1 MIAVIQQKAA
11 AKHRDTSLTGGMAMS
26 APDQAGQSPA
36 SQTRPTE
43 IIYQIYPATF
53 CDSDQDGHGDLQ
65 GIIRKLDYI
74 QSLHVDA
81 IWLSPIYPS
90 PAGPEGDGGYAVT
103 DRRAINPAYGTL
115 DDFRQLLDEAHKR
128 NLRVYMDDVLPH
140 TSDRHEWF
148 SASANRQAPY
158 EDFYVWHD
166 GQMIDGQ
173 RQPPNNWLSVFGGGA
188 WEWYDTRQQYY
199 LHHFLK
205 SQPALNLNSAAVQD
219 AVLADMKFWLDMG
232 VDGFRYDSM
241 SYANY
246 DPQFR
251 DNPWMDEG
259 RGWDSQYFAHSHCQ
273 PQTVELIARI
283 RQLMDSY
290 RQKKT
295 TLGEVICGREGGRN
309 PMALAAGYVDQ
320 ARGLD
325 TCYTDAFRAIQYKTG
340 HGYLQDLI
348 RGFFNRFPQ
357 GGHCNAISN
366 HDSPRTAT
374 HVSAQVPE
382 AYRDQAL
389 RQIMRLMTVLPGSL
403 SLYQGEELGLPDATV
418 PRDIPPERI
427 KDPIAVTK
435 GLEFCRDG
443 SRTPMPWQSGSA
455 NGGFSASDNAYLPVA
470 DEHYHLAVNK
480 QAQDPGSMLNFMR
493 SLLAWRQQQP
503 ALRQDNGKTTLVW
516 CEQSSA
522 PPVPE
527 GYVLPT
533 MAPLLAFTRRSP
545 EQTLLCL
552 FNISAQSTMF
562 KPADLLD
569 RPTLNALDISPDEII
584 RLPAYGSDFRGA
596 AITSQPAP
604 PFRKGPGCTC
614 N

>member
-1 MIAVIQQKAA
+1 MDAQN
-11 AKHRDTSLTGGMAMS
+11 S
-26 APDQAGQSPA
+26 AGIPPA
-36 SQTRPTE
+36 HQGRPTE

-53 CDSDQDGHGDLQ
+53 CDSDNDGHGDLQ
-65 GIIRKLDYI
+65 GIISKLDYVRG
-74 QSLHVDA
+74 LNVDA

-103 DRRAINPAYGTL
+103 DRRAINPVYGTL

-128 NLRVYMDDVLPH
+128 GLRVYMDDVLPH
-140 TSDRHEWF
+140 TSDQHEWF
-148 SASANRQAPY
+148 KASVNRQEPY
-158 EDFYVWHD
+158 TDFFVWHD
-166 GQMIDGQ
+166 GHMVDGQ

-188 WEWYDTRQQYY
+188 WEWNDTRQQYY

-205 SQPALNLNSAAVQD
+205 SQPALNLNSTTVQD
-219 AVLADMKFWLDMG
+219 AALADMKFWLDMG
-232 VDGFRYDSM
+232 VDGFRYDSL

-251 DNPWMDEG
+251 DNPWMNDG

-273 PQTVELIARI
+273 SQTIELAARI

-290 RQKKT
+290 PQKKT

-309 PMALAAGYVDQ
+309 PIALATEYVD
-320 ARGLD
+320 AATGLD
-325 TCYTDAFRAIQYKTG
+325 MCYTDAFRAIQYKTG
-340 HGYLQDLI
+340 HQYLQDLI
-348 RGFFNRFPQ
+348 RGFFDRFPQ

-374 HVSAQVPE
+374 HVSEQVPE

-389 RQIMRLMTVLPGSL
+389 RQIMKLMAVLPGSL

-418 PRDIPPERI
+418 PRDIPQDRI
-427 KDPIAVTK
+427 KDPIAATK

-443 SRTPMPWQSGSA
+443 ARTPMPWQSGSA
-455 NGGFSASDNAYLPVA
+455 NGGFSGSNYAYLPVA

-480 QAQDPGSMLNFMR
+480 QLQDPGSMLNFMK

-503 ALRQDNGKTTLVW
+503 ALLQNKGDVTLAW
-516 CEQSSA
+516 SEHAASS
-522 PPVPE
+522 PT
-527 GYVLPT
+527 GDGHVLPT
-533 MAPLLAFTRRSP
+533 MYPLLAFTRRNP
-545 EQTLLCL
+545 EQTLLCI
-552 FNISAQSTMF
+552 FNISSQSTMF

-569 RPTLNALDISPDEII
+569 HPTLGALGISPDEIV

-596 AITSQPAP
+596 IAPHQQIVPPRKPAA
-604 PFRKGPGCTC
+604 CTC
-614 N
+614 Q